1 MSLAPYRERANAAST
16 LCSARN
22 LSSCFSGAIC
32 EQDRCGWR
40 VRRGCLGPT
49 RGRIQLE
56 KAAASP
62 SKWGIQVR

>member
-32 EQDRCGWR
+32 EQDRCGREGQAWVSR
-40 VRRGCLGPT
+40 SHRRGEDTVGKSGC
-49 RGRIQLE
+49 RAR
-56 KAAASP
+56 
-62 SKWGIQVR
+62 WGIQV